1 MLNKIASNYLD
12 KVAKEF
18 GWKAPEIVVPKE
30 LSVKNVPYTFNFTL
44 KPRQNWMDRQLATRP
59 VKLGNFPNAD
69 KMRKSYGIPIEAW
82 QMYNEHL
89 KHMVPMIR
97 NGKRVIDEAGK
108 PKLIEQARQLNS
120 KSILNVPQMPSD
132 WEPSPTFKR
141 LPDGVIWA
149 QGRRESDGGIKNNNK
164 ASRGMFQPELPIF
177 KRLVKRF
184 PDQMKGITWEG
195 LSNNVEH
202 AHKVRD
208 LTDLLN
214 AKDFNNRYG
223 RLPTIKE
230 TLMMYKEGL
239 NVFNQP
245 KNSETYQRGRQYV
258 NNIVKDLFYHNPTY
272 AKKVF
277 PELVNYKDIP
287 LVPLKAIPKTTLS
300 VNVKNPSNVY
310 TVQSGDILSRIVA
323 ARGIKGATNIYNM
336 VNKIKKINNLK
347 NDNIKPGQTLILPD
361 GF

>member
-1 MLNKIASNYLD
+1 
-12 KVAKEF
+12 
-18 GWKAPEIVVPKE
+18 
-30 LSVKNVPYTFNFTL
+30 
-44 KPRQNWMDRQLATRP
+44 
-59 VKLGNFPNAD
+59 
-69 KMRKSYGIPIEAW
+69 
-82 QMYNEHL
+82 
-89 KHMVPMIR
+89 
-97 NGKRVIDEAGK
+97 
-108 PKLIEQARQLNS
+108 
-120 KSILNVPQMPSD
+120 MPSD
-132 WEPSPTFKR
+132 WAPSPTFKR

-149 QGRRESDGGIKNNNK
+149 QGRRESDGGARNSNK

-184 PDQMKGITWEG
+184 PAQMKGITWEG

-239 NVFNQP
+239 DVFNQP

-287 LVPLKAIPKTTLS
+287 LVPLKAIPKTSSPINTKTMP
-300 VNVKNPSNVY
+300 KNPSNMY
-310 TVQSGDILSRIVA
+310 TVQSGDNLGKIVA
-323 ARGIKGATNIYNM
+323 NRGIRGATNIYNM
-336 VNKIKKINNLK
+336 VNKIKKINNLNSDVLRPNQQLK
-347 NDNIKPGQTLILPD
+347 LPE
-361 GF
+361 GL